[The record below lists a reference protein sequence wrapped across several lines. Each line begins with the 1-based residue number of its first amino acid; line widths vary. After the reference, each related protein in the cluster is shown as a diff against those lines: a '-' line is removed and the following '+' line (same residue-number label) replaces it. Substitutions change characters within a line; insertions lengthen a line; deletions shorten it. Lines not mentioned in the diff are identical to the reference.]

1 MKHTLL
7 KSQADDVFILIKQ
20 AGLEP
25 SHFVWGNVLS
35 QRTEGFGFEEEV
47 VPILKYKQSEF
58 YFLFDLGSGQ
68 HFSEFSPGSEKVV
81 EAQNLGGWQGQ
92 KVSVGNWLKFLK
104 RELQTPNFWD
114 TLKSSDLT
122 EEVLDAGD
130 DNAVFNSQEQLKI
143 AESLQELKKYIIQ
156 SSKLSQ
162 AQLQALERQIVY
174 LTDASTRLGRKDW
187 YCILISVLFGQAVQL
202 GLGAD
207 QVKTLFQ
214 IATQFFHWVINNISY
229 LP

>member
-7 KSQADDVFILIKQ
+7 KSQADEVFILIKQ
-20 AGLEP
+20 FDFEP
-25 SHFVWGNVLS
+25 SHFKWGDVPS
-35 QRTEGFGFEEEV
+35 RTTHGQEV
-47 VPILKYKQSEF
+47 QMLRYKQSEF
-58 YFLFDLGSGQ
+58 YFIFDFKYGQ
-68 HFSEFSPGSEKVV
+68 HCSEFSPGSEKVV
-81 EAQNLGGWQGQ
+81 EAQSLGGWQGQ

-114 TLKSSDLT
+114 TLKSSELT
-122 EEVLDAGD
+122 EEVLDTGEA
-130 DNAVFNSQEQLKI
+130 NAVFSQQEQIKI

-156 SSKLSQ
+156 SSQLSK

-187 YCILISVLFGQAVQL
+187 YGILISVLFAQAVQL

-214 IATQFFHWVINNISY
+214 IATQFFHWVVSNITY
-229 LP
+229 LS